1 MVINMLVYH
10 ITVYVTTTT
19 IAPKCHN
26 DNAGLETQCVS
37 QVRFFYTPFFF
48 ITSTIFYSYF
58 GEGYTLATG
67 TPVSIEVWIAVARLY
82 PNLSYDIGL

>member
-1 MVINMLVYH
+1 MPQRQQRW
-10 ITVYVTTTT
+10 TRD
-19 IAPKCHN
+19 A
-26 DNAGLETQCVS
+26 
-37 QVRFFYTPFFF
+37 VRVPGTLFLYSVFF